1 MVWYWHG
8 HSLRIGLFRGVGW
21 NWRGMCRQGVGVGWR
36 IFANFGGIVATPLAF
51 RAEMLA
57 SRGSLCVTL
66 HHRNATTPSDLHYN
80 ASKHDLMHWICHSA
94 NIIITFITI
103 QPQPL
108 SPSISS
114 HEQPS
119 QNTHTHPLWVL
130 NPMQSARTAATFSHE
145 TIHDN
150 HYFSLWHSGITMAGT
165 LFSLFSVYFSVILS
179 KNLQNWKS
187 AKLNHLPYRI
197 IL

>member
-1 MVWYWHG
+1 
-8 HSLRIGLFRGVGW
+8 
-21 NWRGMCRQGVGVGWR
+21 
-36 IFANFGGIVATPLAF
+36 
-51 RAEMLA
+51 
-57 SRGSLCVTL
+57 
-66 HHRNATTPSDLHYN
+66 
-80 ASKHDLMHWICHSA
+80 MHWICHSA

-130 NPMQSARTAATFSHE
+130 NPMQAARTAATFSHE

-150 HYFSLWHSGITMAGT
+150 HYFSLWHSEITMAGMFVFAFQRIFFSHFIKKLAELEISEAKSSAIQNNSVT
-165 LFSLFSVYFSVILS
+165 LFAVSIGLLFVTLVNQCYKVIIISLTTKITTPIFCRTHIKIESSWKYTKKETWLS
-179 KNLQNWKS
+179 HTK
-187 AKLNHLPYRI
+187 REI
-197 IL
+197 